1 MGWWLSLQR
10 WNGFIQFDMHK
21 RHPGMRFGIPGLV
34 IAALAMMPVIS
45 VAPVT
50 QAQEIDFESMIS
62 AGTEWVRDNVPV
74 DLLSQVQIPPPAE
87 WTEFWGRLQEILD
100 KGSLED
106 MADFMP
112 YAEAGARLLERV
124 PGGEDYAAWLRQRL
138 DYLEMAGDVERRI
151 PVSAALPVP
160 PPRPPPVVTG
170 RKVHLVPAKKPVVAA
185 VPATVSVRRQAATQ
199 SGVAWKRKLAGRAAP
214 VGAGALVP
222 RLKAVFRQEGVPSE
236 LVWIAEVEST
246 MNPNARNPGGAVGLF
261 QFMPATAK
269 RFGLRTF
276 PIDER
281 KHPEKSA
288 RAAAQYLRFLHGEF
302 GSWPLAVAAFNAGEG
317 RVQESLEKEKS
328 GLRTFGAI
336 GHHLPLETRMYVPKV
351 EALVSLREGVDG
363 LKLPAPRAEGRAGEN
378 VFAGNVERAPLHHSG
393 TEECFCILPGDLG
406 GMIRGPLPEGGDGGG
421 DDREV
426 GGFVDGVGVM
436 PVEEMSHFR
445 NQRRSVWGGDKVGHE
460 VGGVCFHQEA
470 VLGDGDHGVA
480 AAEVLVVGDGAGE
493 REPGAAVDE
502 GGDQAGSA

>member
-1 MGWWLSLQR
+1 MNRRDSKTR
-10 WNGFIQFDMHK
+10 
-21 RHPGMRFGIPGLV
+21 RFGIPGLV
-34 IAALAMMPVIS
+34 IAVLAMMPVIS
-45 VAPVT
+45 VVPVT
-50 QAQEIDFESMIS
+50 RAQEIDFDAMVSE
-62 AGTEWVRDNVPV
+62 GVEWVRENVPV
-74 DLLSQVQIPPPAE
+74 DLLSQVEIPAPAE
-87 WTEFWGRLQEILD
+87 WTEFWGRLQEILGN
-100 KGSLED
+100 GSLED

-112 YAEAGARLLERV
+112 YAEAGARLLERM
-124 PGGEDYAAWLRQRL
+124 PGGEDYAGWLRQRL
-138 DYLEMAGDVERRI
+138 DYLEMAGDVTRRI
-151 PVSAALPVP
+151 PVAVPPVP

-170 RKVHLVPAKKPVVAA
+170 RKVHLVPAKKAVVA
-185 VPATVSVRRQAATQ
+185 VPATVSVRRQTATE
-199 SGVAWKRKLAGRAAP
+199 SKVAWKRKLAGRAAP

-222 RLKAVFRQEGVPSE
+222 RLKAVFRQEGVPAE

-317 RVQESLEKEKS
+317 RVKECIEKEKS
-328 GLRTFGAI
+328 GSRTFGAI
-336 GHHLPLETRMYVPKV
+336 GRHLPLETRMYVPKV
-351 EALVSLREGVDG
+351 EALVGLREGIDG
-363 LKLPAPRAEGRAGEN
+363 LKLPAPLAEGRAGEN
-378 VFAGNVERAPLHHSG
+378 AFAGDVEGHPMQHSF
-393 TEECFCILPGDLG
+393 TEECLGVLPGDLG
-406 GMIRGPLPEGGDGGG
+406 GLIRGPMPEGCDGGG

-426 GGFVDGVGVM
+426 GGFVDGWSGVW
-436 PVEEMSHFR
+436 VEEVFHMSS
-445 NQRRSVWGGDKVGHE
+445 QRRSFGRGDKGWHE

-470 VLGDGDHGVA
+470 IFGDGDDGVA
-480 AAEVLVVGDGAGE
+480 AAQVIVVGDGAGE